1 MSLTELLE
9 QLPALARRTF
19 LSIPVKGDVTDEVL
33 KMLQSRVIEKI
44 RRAETVEKE
53 K

>member
-1 MSLTELLE
+1 MSLSETLE

-19 LSIPVKGDVTDEVL
+19 LSVPVKGSVKDEVL
-33 KMLQSRVIEKI
+33 KMLQGQVLERVRSTERI
-44 RRAETVEKE
+44 EKE